1 MNGARVFED
10 AYSGVFREQEDF
22 FSCLHEI
29 MGKSSWIRQK
39 VRNLRLVPI
48 VAGSTF
54 EKELRSQYTEDGMDD
69 GIITDTIA
77 NTALMLKYRGEMLPV
92 RDCAIKSILDRAGIQ
107 GSGLR
112 RVERN
117 VYARILTIL
126 HGISIMLKGNIGGP
140 TVYVD
145 NFYQRFQ
152 GSNEEI
158 EEMIDYIL
166 EDIRSCYEI
175 DDEEL
180 QRNVYEYDR
189 AKEHL
194 RVALCN
200 YEANKE
206 TLSSR
211 PHKRILDLAVI
222 ACVRNDEAPVGRTG
236 FIYVTDRLLEIWG
249 VSKEEMFTTAL
260 KNTMKEAYCCKL
272 SDLLAQQDDFEL
284 PPGVE
289 IPLYILTTNSKYLGA
304 SSLLNGPALNQIAEE
319 LHSNLF
325 IYPSSIHEV
334 LVLPDEG
341 TRKQRAMQKE
351 MVEEVNETNVSPEER
366 LSNSVYYFDR
376 EKQEVT
382 IDYLGKPLSELNR

>member
-1 MNGARVFED
+1 MEELNRKLGKGYELWVTDVNKNNG
-10 AYSGVFREQEDF
+10 
-22 FSCLHEI
+22 
-29 MGKSSWIRQK
+29 
-39 VRNLRLVPI
+39 
-48 VAGSTF
+48 
-54 EKELRSQYTEDGMDD
+54 
-69 GIITDTIA
+69 
-77 NTALMLKYRGEMLPV
+77 
-92 RDCAIKSILDRAGIQ
+92 
-107 GSGLR
+107 
-112 RVERN
+112 
-117 VYARILTIL
+117 TIL
-126 HGISIMLKGNIGGP
+126 HGISILKDGEIGGP
-140 TVYVD
+140 TIYVD
-145 NFYQRFQ
+145 NLYQTFRGTSEEVEKMVHDILADIRACFETD
-152 GSNEEI
+152 NEEI
-158 EEMIDYIL
+158 
-166 EDIRSCYEI
+166 CK
-175 DDEEL
+175 
-180 QRNVYEYDR
+180 NVCEYDR

-194 RVALCN
+194 KVALCN

-249 VSKEEMFTTAL
+249 VSKEEMFATAL
-260 KNTMKEAYCCKL
+260 KNTMNDAFCCKL
-272 SDLLAQQDDFEL
+272 SDLLAAQDDFQL

-351 MVEEVNETNVSPEER
+351 MVEEVNESNVSPEER

-382 IDYLGKPLSELNR
+382 LKGK

>member
-1 MNGARVFED
+1 ME
-10 AYSGVFREQEDF
+10 
-22 FSCLHEI
+22 
-29 MGKSSWIRQK
+29 
-39 VRNLRLVPI
+39 
-48 VAGSTF
+48 
-54 EKELRSQYTEDGMDD
+54 ELRKK
-69 GIITDTIA
+69 
-77 NTALMLKYRGEMLPV
+77 LMEELKNKLGEGYEVSPV
-92 RDCAIKSILDRAGIQ
+92 DVNKNNG
-107 GSGLR
+107 
-112 RVERN
+112 
-117 VYARILTIL
+117 TIL

-152 GSNEEI
+152 GTNEEI

-211 PHKRILDLAVI
+211 PHKRILDLAVT
-222 ACVRNDEAPVGRTG
+222 ACIRSETTPVRGSG
-236 FIYVTDRLLEIWG
+236 FISVSNRLLQIWG
-249 VSKEEMFTTAL
+249 VSEEEMFDIAL
-260 KNTMKEAYCCKL
+260 ENTMKEEVCCKL
-272 SDLLAQQDDFEL
+272 SDLLAQEEGLEL

-289 IPLYILTTNSKYLGA
+289 IPMYILTTNDKRLGA
-304 SSLLNGPALNQIAEE
+304 SMLLNVAALTRIAEE

-334 LVLPDEG
+334 LVLPVEG
-341 TRKQRAMQKE
+341 TRKQRAKQKK
-351 MVEEVNETNVSPEER
+351 MVEEVNASSVSPEER
-366 LSNSVYYFDR
+366 LSKGIKYPNLPGSGRQKGSDYYHVCR
-376 EKQEVT
+376 TGEKICVRKEGYQK
-382 IDYLGKPLSELNR
+382 YLYAHLVMRSQKKMQKRNMSSASTTKGCSEEESLSAALLNTLLLRLITQTYQMRSSGRAYKSQWLSPVISS